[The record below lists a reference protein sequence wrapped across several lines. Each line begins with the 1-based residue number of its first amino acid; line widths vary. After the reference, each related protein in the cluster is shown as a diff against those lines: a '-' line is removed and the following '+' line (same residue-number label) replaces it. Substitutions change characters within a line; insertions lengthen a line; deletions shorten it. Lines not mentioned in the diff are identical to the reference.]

1 METVGLG
8 VDIIEIARMRRV
20 LERTPRFRMRVFTET
35 ERAYC
40 DAKARPE
47 VHYALRFAA
56 KEAVAKALGTGFSDG
71 VSFSGIEIVN
81 NRYGKPEVLLT
92 GGAQRVAEEKGIV
105 EMQVSLSFTH
115 DVGVANAIAITE
127 AARPRA
133 ERGDDQRARLDAA
146 FKEARKMIREDGALH
161 PGFVDAGS
169 PSEEDDDVGSSPSS
183 PVSLPV
189 HGEERQEG
197 LPFEGSAS

>member
-1 METVGLG
+1 
-8 VDIIEIARMRRV
+8 
-20 LERTPRFRMRVFTET
+20 ET